1 MSKTLQIIMGIV
13 VVVLAAVS
21 IVLFVQVQGL
31 NSRVKEAGAEA
42 DSLYSWIYREDPLWS
57 PRWELIRANF
67 NQLRGNRR
75 IDTLTPLPPWGAVPG
90 QPPLCVPPEPCPP
103 R

>member
-1 MSKTLQIIMGIV
+1 MAIATTILRKAIENK
-13 VVVLAAVS
+13 S
-21 IVLFVQVQGL
+21 IHLL
-31 NSRVKEAGAEA
+31 EEAGAEA